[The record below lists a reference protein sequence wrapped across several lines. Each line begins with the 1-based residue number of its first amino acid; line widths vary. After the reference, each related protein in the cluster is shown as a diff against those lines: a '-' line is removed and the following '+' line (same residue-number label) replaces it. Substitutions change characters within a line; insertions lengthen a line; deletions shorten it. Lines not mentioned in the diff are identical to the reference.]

1 MKWLLITISIGKEA
15 IHVVVDTNVFI
26 DDPDSIITII
36 KCPQNDDFIIYVPW
50 VVIQELDKQK
60 NDRRPNVRLA
70 ARKAARELKALNSN
84 PKLIGQNGIQN
95 NEAAKYYP
103 MENEVPDDRLIQ
115 ACLQLKLGEHKTVQL
130 FTSDHILIV
139 KAHTFGI
146 PIFQKEK
153 IKDFSHTKDEKIKIC
168 KKVTKMPKKW
178 FRILNK
184 IKLHFSK

>member
-1 MKWLLITISIGKEA
+1 M
-15 IHVVVDTNVFI
+15 
-26 DDPDSIITII
+26 
-36 KCPQNDDFIIYVPW
+36 
-50 VVIQELDKQK
+50 
-60 NDRRPNVRLA
+60 
-70 ARKAARELKALNSN
+70 NSN

-168 KKVTKMPKKW
+168 KKVTKMPKK
-178 FRILNK
+178 
-184 IKLHFSK
+184 